1 MTEEQ
6 AEAEKKAK
14 EEAEAK
20 AKEEAEAKAKE
31 EAEAK
36 AKAEADAK
44 AKEETLNKTIATI
57 KEGYEEKLA
66 KQKAESDKAIK
77 ERDDVIKQL
86 LTGGED
92 TAKKPLSIVD
102 KINQKRQFKKW

>member
-1 MTEEQ
+1 MTDEEK

-20 AKEEAEAKAKE
+20 AKAEAEAKAK
-31 EAEAK
+31 
-36 AKAEADAK
+36 
-44 AKEETLNKTIATI
+44 ETLNKTIATI